1 MIKLKRTN
9 SEDKDFRLL
18 VKQLDA
24 DLKITDGDEHD
35 FYNQFNSIEAIK
47 HVVVA
52 YMENKPVGCGAFKE
66 FNLSSVEIKRMFTLP
81 EARAKGIATLIL
93 KELENWA
100 TQLGYSSSILETG
113 IRQKEAI
120 ALYKKNLYHI
130 TPNYGQYIGITNSMC
145 FEKKIIAN
153 EKAF

>member
-35 FYNQFNSIEAIK
+35 FYNQFNSIDTIK

-52 YMENKPVGCGAFKE
+52 YTENQPVACGAFKE
-66 FNLSSVEIKRMFTLP
+66 YNPKSVEIKRMFTLL
-81 EARAKGIATLIL
+81 EARGKGVATCIL
-93 KELENWA
+93 KELEIWA
-100 TQLGYSSSILETG
+100 IQLGYSSCILETG
-113 IRQKEAI
+113 IRQTEAL

-130 TPNYGQYIGITNSMC
+130 TPNYGQYIHITNSMC